1 MSEEETKQQIQTFP
15 DNAQTTIETGTL
27 SKEQNDTFQSSKI
40 KKTKEK
46 KKKTL
51 TLQLDSKNSFNSKG
65 YKFKG
70 IFSIP
75 ISS

>member
-27 SKEQNDTFQSSKI
+27 SKEQNDTIQSSKI
-40 KKTKEK
+40 KKTKK

-51 TLQLDSKNSFNSKG
+51 TLQLDSKNSFNTKG

>member
-40 KKTKEK
+40 KKTKK

-51 TLQLDSKNSFNSKG
+51 TLQLDSKNSFNTKG
-65 YKFKG
+65 HKFKG